1 MFYFGVENLSSWLSS
16 WLLKYS
22 DCVLIFATLF
32 HCKLGLVGL
41 VGLFGWFDFGWSP
54 WLPLT
59 SLDSLKII
67 SVLNVFG
74 YGGSGKLEEIN
85 KYEEVCA

>member
-1 MFYFGVENLSSWLSS
+1 MFDLNLILMFYFGVENLSSWLSS

-41 VGLFGWFDFGWSP
+41 VC
-54 WLPLT
+54 
-59 SLDSLKII
+59 
-67 SVLNVFG
+67 
-74 YGGSGKLEEIN
+74 GGKSGIRKLS
-85 KYEEVCA
+85 